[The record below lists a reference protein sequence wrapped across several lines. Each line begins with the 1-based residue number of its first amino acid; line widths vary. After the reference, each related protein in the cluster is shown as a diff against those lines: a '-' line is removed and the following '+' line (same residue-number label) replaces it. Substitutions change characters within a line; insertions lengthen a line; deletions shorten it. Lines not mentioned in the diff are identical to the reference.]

1 MLSFVL
7 FPRYVSQGSFQV
19 PLVKGEPP
27 LDVLEAM
34 QFTDCITMI
43 EEEMAKG
50 RSSRFK
56 YDAGQSP

>member
-1 MLSFVL
+1 M
-7 FPRYVSQGSFQV
+7 